1 MTTPRPPPI
10 PSDPYIHVDFL
21 GRVVSVLVDDALG
34 LLQELVLGFLLPPVA
49 EVAFLVEL
57 AALKQIK

>member
-10 PSDPYIHVDFL
+10 PSAPYIHVDFL